1 MAISRR
7 DFKRGSRARTQA
19 LIGYGSYPHATTT
32 VEIYESFAS
41 TTADDLTVGT
51 EMLLQSYPVPACSIA
66 LSYNEASGSAA
77 AATFTLTGFNH
88 LGVEVTETLTI
99 SSTSVAHSTNA
110 YIQITSLVV
119 ASASGLSNADTLK
132 VGLVGTA
139 NSTVVGIP
147 ARIELETDLVGVI
160 QDGPPADVG
169 FITEYTVD
177 LERSTVKITGADP
190 GGGGGTLLFVFNPNA
205 RVL

>member
-19 LIGYGSYPHATTT
+19 LIGYGAYPHATQTLD
-32 VEIYESFAS
+32 IYESFAT

-51 EMLLQSYPVPACSIA
+51 EALSQSYPVPACGIA
-66 LSYNEASGSAA
+66 LSYTEAAGSAA
-77 AATFTLTGFNH
+77 AATFTLTGINH
-88 LGVEVTETLTI
+88 LGVEVTETMAI
-99 SSTSVAHSTNA
+99 VSTSVAHSANA

-119 ASASGLSNADTLK
+119 TAASGLNNADTLK

-139 NSTVVGIP
+139 SYTVVGIP

-160 QDGPPADVG
+160 QEGPPAKVG
-169 FITEYTVD
+169 VLIAYTVD

-190 GGGGGTLLFVFNPNA
+190 GGGGGTLLFIFNPNA